1 MFQTKDRE
9 SALRR
14 ESFMS
19 PFNIVSSLI
28 KFTLYVGL
36 AGGLVDM
43 TRAMMFKAA
52 DAHRVG
58 LVSLTDLNRQL
69 FSHPRN
75 HKKQKN

>member
-1 MFQTKDRE
+1 MN
-9 SALRR
+9 SAVAQGVI
-14 ESFMS
+14 MS

-28 KFTLYVGL
+28 KFAFYVGL

-43 TRAMMFKAA
+43 TKAMMFKAA

-69 FSHPRN
+69 FTPHKS
-75 HKKQKN
+75 HKK